1 VPTPDVNSSDL
12 ALRTSIAAPPEL
24 KYHEAKNAFDKT
36 LRKKLKKVLRMRGEE
51 DVRCLSAT
59 STQSILQQTTA
70 DKLKS
75 KCRGQK

>member
-12 ALRTSIAAPPEL
+12 ALRTSIAAPPEST
-24 KYHEAKNAFDKT
+24 YHEAKKAFDKPFF
-36 LRKKLKKVLRMRGEE
+36 LEKKVLRMRGDE